1 MNLSRKYV
9 LSLQTNGHVVVGPVG
24 KLADALPFW
33 SCSSEAEA
41 IAMASRLVVVPGRQT
56 VDDVFALGE
65 QCRKIEEEK

>member
-33 SCSSEAEA
+33 AEA